1 MKATVKRYTEELY
14 RQFHYY
20 ATWLPTSPV
29 ELGSIGTFDDR
40 EFTRISHLHDQ
51 GIEYETYDTP
61 NKGGLDYSSQGAVTV
76 SPKLSGKVP
85 AVGSV
90 LSQADAGFTV
100 NFSRKNAIVFRA
112 KGTACTSIKDQIKL
126 GRDIKKKYEEGKWN
140 KRWVVITE
148 LVKADSATILISSS
162 VDGKVELK
170 ANANVGAK
178 KLDIADVSLELGIAF
193 EKNIETKIVAEQ
205 ELTPLFKVRRGRV
218 R

>member
-1 MKATVKRYTEELY
+1 MKATVKRYTDELH

-29 ELGSIGTFDDR
+29 ELGSIGTFDNN
-40 EFTRISHLHDQ
+40 EFTRTSHLHDR

-61 NKGGLDYSSQGAVTV
+61 GKSDLDYSSEGGVTI
-76 SPKLSGKVP
+76 SPKFSGKVP
-85 AVGSV
+85 AAGSV
-90 LSQADAGFTV
+90 LSQVDAGFTV
-100 NFSRKNAIVFRA
+100 NFSKKNAIVFRA
-112 KGTACTSIKDQIKL
+112 KGTVCTSIKDQVKL
-126 GRDIKKKYEEGKWN
+126 GRDIKKKYEEGKWD

-205 ELTPLFKVRRGRV
+205 GITPLFKVRRGRV